1 MGSQC
6 LSYVNSERVLFQIC
20 FFLML
25 PEEKGIGERTSPQII
40 LGLLTMEKCKYRIRL
55 LSCKTLLFSR
65 LVSMPARRMV
75 KGRADERAEGAFRDS
90 RGLLNWCCPFK
101 CSKSL
106 LYQPGLCTYTVTGP
120 RRCRSMCG
128 STATFVHPRCLGMY
142 EGCWL
147 NPAPCALFPAPGAPP
162 AAPGQCWDTGLWLM
176 GWG

>member
-25 PEEKGIGERTSPQII
+25 PEEKGIGERTLPQII

-101 CSKSL
+101 CSNRCYISL
-106 LYQPGLCTYTVTGP
+106 
-120 RRCRSMCG
+120 
-128 STATFVHPRCLGMY
+128 
-142 EGCWL
+142 GCAHTL
-147 NPAPCALFPAPGAPP
+147 SQGPGA
-162 AAPGQCWDTGLWLM
+162 ADQCVEAQQHLCIPVV
-176 GWG
+176 WGCMKDVG

>member
-1 MGSQC
+1 MGSQS
-6 LSYVNSERVLFQIC
+6 LSYVNSERVLFQIW

-25 PEEKGIGERTSPQII
+25 PEEKGIGERTLPQII

-106 LYQPGLCTYTVTGP
+106 LYQPGLCTYSHRAQALRISVWKHSNICASPLFGDVGRMLAEP
-120 RRCRSMCG
+120 HALRS
-128 STATFVHPRCLGMY
+128 V
-142 EGCWL
+142 
-147 NPAPCALFPAPGAPP
+147 PCSRG
-162 AAPGQCWDTGLWLM
+162 TS
-176 GWG
+176 

>member
-1 MGSQC
+1 
-6 LSYVNSERVLFQIC
+6 LFQIC

-65 LVSMPARRMV
+65 LVSMPALRMV
-75 KGRADERAEGAFRDS
+75 KGRADERAEGAFQRFP
-90 RGLLNWCCPFK
+90 RTTELVLPVQMLQ
-101 CSKSL
+101 SL

-120 RRCRSMCG
+120 RHCGSMCE

-147 NPAPCALFPAPGAPP
+147 NPTPCALFPAPGAPP